1 MFSRPVDGI
10 VEAVAS
16 AAVVLVVAFLSAS
29 FHGENVFVTIPLEG
43 EFMDVATGLVA
54 VPVFTVAHAVVTEY
68 GAAYDGFIYVIGSG
82 GGFSAQDTG
91 VAAHAIF
98 FVHSSARELEA
109 QDGLF
114 GPCDVRKSAPW
125 GHHR

>member
-16 AAVVLVVAFLSAS
+16 AAVVWVMAFLSAS

-43 EFMDVATGLVA
+43 EFMDMAPGLVA
-54 VPVFTVAHAVVTEY
+54 VPVFAVAHAVMTEY
-68 GAAYDGFIYVIGSG
+68 GAAYNGFINIVRRE
-82 GGFSAQDTG
+82 GFAMQDVG

-98 FVHSSARELEA
+98 FVHSSSRKLEA
-109 QDGLF
+109 QNRLI
-114 GPCDVRKSAPW
+114 GPCDVLEPAPW
-125 GHHR
+125 GHHL